1 MKTDL
6 PDGYKLSRVELTS
19 LLPKMKD
26 LPVTY
31 EHTGIHNA
39 VKIMQLSSDDPLP
52 PSPNAI
58 AHTLNAAADPQ
69 QRTFGTVLNAFE
81 TKEGAFCAVLDI
93 DVSNKPGIYW
103 SIATRQLGS
112 VSLTHCTLGDG
123 SLLPLEI
130 SVVGQPARPRSDII
144 FYSSDLNECLLYKA
158 RLIDGSTPHTA
169 IMEIEAPAPTT
180 CAEVIQRLPE
190 AQRKLVADRLEQLVA
205 WRDESQA
212 KLVTANKQLQET
224 SSAQQVDH
232 AVMKG
237 QLESLLKRIPVT
249 MLSAFGVPEDVE
261 KMSEM
266 FKSESPV
273 QTQQA
278 ALRTIMCANHAL
290 MMQEMKSE
298 PPVAAP
304 MAVENTAPAVVE
316 TPAPVQNKRVKAEPS
331 ESSPMSLLE
340 RALTEQ
346 FEN

>member
-6 PDGYKLSRVELTS
+6 PPGYKLSRRELLA

-31 EHTGIHNA
+31 EHTGIHTA
-39 VKIMQLSSDDPLP
+39 VKILQLSSDDPLP
-52 PSPNAI
+52 PSPDTI
-58 AHTLNAAADPQ
+58 THTLNAAADPQ
-69 QRTFGTVLNAFE
+69 QRTLGNVVDAFE
-81 TKEGAFCAVLDI
+81 TRGGAFCVI
-93 DVSNKPGIYW
+93 MEINVSNKPGIHW

-112 VSLTHCTLGDG
+112 VSLTHCTLGNG
-123 SLLPLEI
+123 SLLPLEMSI
-130 SVVGQPARPRSDII
+130 VGQPARPQSDII

-158 RLIDGSTPHTA
+158 RLIDGSTPHTTV
-169 IMEIEAPAPTT
+169 MEIQEQEPTT

-190 AQRKLVADRLEQLVA
+190 AQRKLVTDRLEQLVK
-205 WRDESQA
+205 WRDESQE

-237 QLESLLKRIPVT
+237 QLESLLKRIPVK
-249 MLSAFGVPEDVE
+249 MLSAFGVPEDIE

-266 FKSESPV
+266 FQSESPV

-298 PPVAAP
+298 PAVAAP
-304 MAVENTAPAVVE
+304 MAVEKAAPAVVE
-316 TPAPVQNKRVKAEPS
+316 APAPVQNKRVKAEPVD
-331 ESSPMSLLE
+331 SSPMSLLE

-346 FEN
+346 FEH